1 MRLIHSKVDQNESA
15 MNALNRLILG
25 NQRYVAE
32 QSFGGNISSKRRI
45 QLTEG
50 QNPFAVI
57 VGCSDSRVPAE
68 LVFDQGLGDLFVI
81 RVAGN
86 ITDELVTGSVEYA
99 VAVLGCELVVV
110 LGHTDCGAVKT
121 TLQEI
126 SQPSEKLSP
135 NLGFIVNTISSA
147 VRSLTSS
154 GSNLNQDELVNSA
167 IRANIKH
174 SAQQLYATSTI
185 LESAVNDGTLI
196 IAGAEYHLLT
206 GEVEFLDQVLE

>member
-1 MRLIHSKVDQNESA
+1 MNSA
-15 MNALNRLILG
+15 MYALNRLTLG

-32 QSFGGNISSKRRI
+32 QNYSGNISSRRRL
-45 QLTEG
+45 QLAEG

-86 ITDELVTGSVEYA
+86 ITDESVTGSVEYA

-110 LGHTDCGAVKT
+110 LGHTDCGAVKA

-126 SQPSEKLSP
+126 SQPSGNLSP
-135 NLGFIVNTISSA
+135 NLGFIVNAISPVVS
-147 VRSLTSS
+147 SLASN
-154 GSNLNQDELVNSA
+154 GSNLNQDELINNA

-174 SAQQLYATSTI
+174 SARQLYTTSTI
-185 LESAVNDGTLI
+185 LESAVNDGKLI
-196 IAGAEYHLLT
+196 IAGAEYHLKT
-206 GEVEFLDQVLE
+206 GEVNFFDQIPE

>member
-1 MRLIHSKVDQNESA
+1 MNSA
-15 MNALNRLILG
+15 MYALNRLTLG

-32 QSFGGNISSKRRI
+32 QSYGGNISSRRRI
-45 QLTEG
+45 QLTKG

-86 ITDELVTGSVEYA
+86 IADESVTGSVEYA

-110 LGHTDCGAVKT
+110 LGHTDCGAVKA

-126 SQPSEKLSP
+126 SQPSGNLSP
-135 NLGFIVNTISSA
+135 NLGFIVNAISPVVS
-147 VRSLTSS
+147 SLKSND
-154 GSNLNQDELVNSA
+154 SNLNQDELISNA

-174 SAQQLYATSTI
+174 TAQQLYATSTI
-185 LESAVNDGTLI
+185 LESAVNDGKLI
-196 IAGAEYHLLT
+196 ISGAEYHLKT
-206 GEVEFLDQVLE
+206 GEVEFFDQIPE

>member
-1 MRLIHSKVDQNESA
+1 MNSA
-15 MNALNRLILG
+15 MYALNRLTLG

-32 QSFGGNISSKRRI
+32 QSYGGNISSKRRI
-45 QLTEG
+45 QLTKG

-86 ITDELVTGSVEYA
+86 ITDESVTGSVEYA

-110 LGHTDCGAVKT
+110 LGHTDCGAVKAT
-121 TLQEI
+121 IQEV
-126 SQPSEKLSP
+126 SEPSGNLSP
-135 NLGFIVNTISSA
+135 NLGFIVDAISPVVS
-147 VRSLTSS
+147 SLTSN
-154 GSNLNQDELVNSA
+154 GSNLNQDKLINNA

-174 SAQQLYATSTI
+174 SVQQLYATSTI
-185 LESAVNDGTLI
+185 LESAVSDGKLI
-196 IAGAEYHLLT
+196 IAGAEYHLKT
-206 GEVEFLDQVLE
+206 GAVEFFDQIPE

>member
-1 MRLIHSKVDQNESA
+1 MNSA
-15 MNALNRLILG
+15 MNALNRLTLG

-32 QSFGGNISSKRRI
+32 QSYGGNISSRRRI

-86 ITDELVTGSVEYA
+86 IADESVTGSVEYA

-110 LGHTDCGAVKT
+110 LGHTDCGAVKA

-126 SQPSEKLSP
+126 SQPSGNLSP
-135 NLGFIVNTISSA
+135 NLGFIVNVISPVVS
-147 VRSLTSS
+147 SLKSNY
-154 GSNLNQDELVNSA
+154 SNLNQDELISNA

-174 SAQQLYATSTI
+174 TAQQLYATSTI
-185 LESAVNDGTLI
+185 LESAVNDGKLI
-196 IAGAEYHLLT
+196 ISGAEYHLKT
-206 GEVEFLDQVLE
+206 GEVEFFDQIPE

>member
-1 MRLIHSKVDQNESA
+1 MNSA
-15 MNALNRLILG
+15 MYALNRLTLG

-32 QSFGGNISSKRRI
+32 QSYGGNISSRRRI
-45 QLTEG
+45 QLSKG

-86 ITDELVTGSVEYA
+86 ITDESVTGSVEYA

-110 LGHTDCGAVKT
+110 LGHTDCGAVKA

-126 SQPSEKLSP
+126 NQPSENLSP
-135 NLGFIVNTISSA
+135 NLGFIVNAISPVVS
-147 VRSLTSS
+147 SLK
-154 GSNLNQDELVNSA
+154 SNDSNHDELISNA

-174 SAQQLYATSTI
+174 SAQQLYETSTI
-185 LESAVNDGTLI
+185 LESAVNDGKLI
-196 IAGAEYHLLT
+196 IAGAEYHLKT
-206 GEVEFLDQVLE
+206 GEVEFFDQIPE

>member
-1 MRLIHSKVDQNESA
+1 MNSA
-15 MNALNRLILG
+15 MYALNRLTLG

-32 QSFGGNISSKRRI
+32 QSYGGNISSKRRI
-45 QLTEG
+45 QLTKG

-86 ITDELVTGSVEYA
+86 ITDESVTGSVEYA

-110 LGHTDCGAVKT
+110 LGHTDCGAVKAT
-121 TLQEI
+121 IQEV
-126 SQPSEKLSP
+126 SEPSGNLSP
-135 NLGFIVNTISSA
+135 NLGFIVEAISPVVS
-147 VRSLTSS
+147 SLTSN
-154 GSNLNQDELVNSA
+154 GSNLNQDELINNA

-174 SAQQLYATSTI
+174 SVQQLYATSTI
-185 LESAVNDGTLI
+185 LESAVSDGKLI
-196 IAGAEYHLLT
+196 IAGAEYHLKT
-206 GEVEFLDQVLE
+206 GAVEFFDQIPE